1 MRNLSAKS
9 IAKPIR
15 DFIFSESEG
24 ILHSIFNQS
33 CNLLITDRLIGLVA
47 PELGNS
53 PYNII
58 LDCADFENL
67 EVGMS
72 VKISDGKILIGSDL
86 VIDLTLAEIWN
97 PEILTDNFDWKI
109 AAENLQELMKT
120 MPALSKSIAIIPNLI
135 QETEFLKLDPVIRRG
150 DNYTQLSP
158 RRMTGSRKLREICFF
173 NLNEYKDEMEIH
185 LAKKIENFSAELF
198 STNFSA
204 ENIAASVDSLIGLGS
219 GLTPSGDD
227 FLAGIAGIFHNFL
240 RLNAAENK
248 IQNITKILDQSI
260 ISALEN
266 SKTNLISAA
275 LLTAALQGW
284 FAEKVSN
291 FLLVLGDKN
300 SSNLQKKNAMDQVL
314 SIGHSSG
321 HDMLAGICIAFMKLG
336 KIGLCQN

>member
-9 IAKPIR
+9 IATPIR

-33 CNLLITDRLIGLVA
+33 CNLLIAGQLIGLVA

-67 EVGMS
+67 EVGML
-72 VKISDGKILIGSDL
+72 VKISDGKIFIGEEL

-97 PEILTDNFDWKI
+97 PEILTENFDWRV
-109 AAENLQELMKT
+109 AMLNLEELMKPT
-120 MPALSKSIAIIPNLI
+120 PALSKSII
-135 QETEFLKLDPVIRRG
+135 G
-150 DNYTQLSP
+150 
-158 RRMTGSRKLREICFF
+158 
-173 NLNEYKDEMEIH
+173 KDEMEIH

-198 STNFSA
+198 ATNFSA
-204 ENIAASVDSLIGLGS
+204 ENFAASVDSLIGLGS

-227 FLAGIAGIFHNFL
+227 FLAGVAGIFHNFL
-240 RLNAAENK
+240 RFNDAENK
-248 IQNITKILDQSI
+248 IQTITKILDQSI

-275 LLTAALQGW
+275 LLTAALHGW

-291 FLLVLGDKN
+291 FLLVLGDKK
-300 SSNLQKKNAMDQVL
+300 SSDSQKKTAMEQVL

-321 HDMLAGICIAFMKLG
+321 SDMLAGICVAFVKLG
-336 KIGLCQN
+336 KIG